1 MYNIPTTNKGV
12 NIMPSR
18 RARRTMLAG
27 AAVASS
33 RSNKAAATPAPTPA
47 PAETPQAGLS
57 PDVTK
62 QLTDLKGLLDN
73 GILTQEEFDAKK
85 TQILGL

>member
-1 MYNIPTTNKGV
+1 
-12 NIMPSR
+12 MPSR

-33 RSNKAAATPAPTPA
+33 RSNKSAQAAPTPTQEPVA
-47 PAETPQAGLS
+47 APQAGLT

-85 TQILGL
+85 AQILAL

>member
-1 MYNIPTTNKGV
+1 
-12 NIMPSR
+12 MPSR

-33 RSNKAAATPAPTPA
+33 RSKKAAQAAPAPVQEPVA
-47 PAETPQAGLS
+47 TPQAGIT
-57 PDVTK
+57 PDITR

-73 GILTQEEFDAKK
+73 GILTQAEFDAKK
-85 TQILGL
+85 AQILAL